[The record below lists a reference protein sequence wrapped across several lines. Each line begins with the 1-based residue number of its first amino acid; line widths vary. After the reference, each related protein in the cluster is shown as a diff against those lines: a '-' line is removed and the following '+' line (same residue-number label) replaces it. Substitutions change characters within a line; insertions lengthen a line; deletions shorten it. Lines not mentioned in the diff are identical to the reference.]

1 MVKVLSS
8 PICKG
13 KNFEVKDFVN
23 YFRSR
28 FNEMKAF
35 IQENKNLNNLL
46 SINKINGAKQNLS
59 IIGLI
64 YDKKLTK
71 NKNIILE
78 VEDLTGKIKLLVSSS
93 KKELYERAENLSL
106 DSVIG
111 FKCSG
116 NKEILFVNEI
126 ILPEVDIPL
135 RKRSQKEEYALF
147 IGDLHY
153 GSKKFLKEDF
163 LKFIEYLNGKFSDT
177 PEVEKIKYVFLVG
190 DLVTGVGNYPDQD
203 KDLEVMDLEQQF
215 SDLAKILST
224 IRKDIKIIISPG
236 NHDGVR
242 LMEPQPQL
250 DEKYAWP
257 LYELENVIMVGNPSM
272 VNICSDGFFEG
283 FDVLIYHGFSYP
295 YYANS
300 VPQLMKIKSM
310 NYPEKIMGYLLQQ
323 RHLAPA
329 HSSVQ
334 YYPCD
339 KDTHL
344 IRKIPDIFIS
354 AHTHKSSVQY
364 FNNILLISTSSW
376 ESFTPYQEK
385 FGNTPDHCKVPIMNL
400 KTREIKILDFENSGK
415 EIKEMEN
422 KNFGRENENN

>member
-1 MVKVLSS
+1 
-8 PICKG
+8 
-13 KNFEVKDFVN
+13 
-23 YFRSR
+23 
-28 FNEMKAF
+28 
-35 IQENKNLNNLL
+35 
-46 SINKINGAKQNLS
+46 
-59 IIGLI
+59 
-64 YDKKLTK
+64 
-71 NKNIILE
+71 
-78 VEDLTGKIKLLVSSS
+78 
-93 KKELYERAENLSL
+93 
-106 DSVIG
+106 
-111 FKCSG
+111 
-116 NKEILFVNEI
+116 
-126 ILPEVDIPL
+126 VDIPL

-344 IRKIPDIFIS
+344 IRKIPDIFVS